1 MSKRKICIISS
12 SRADYNHLFPIMSEI
27 KSSKEFDLQVV
38 VTGMHLQKN
47 YGYTY
52 KEILED
58 GFKIDKKIYTHQQGT
73 LKKDIIKSMSE
84 QLIKTYY
91 AINQLDPDVLIILGD
106 RYDIYPIAIVGQ
118 IIQKPIIHIHGGEI
132 THGCIDDS
140 IRHSIT
146 KLSHVHFVATQEFQ
160 NRVIQ
165 LGEEKKNIYNIGS
178 LGIQSIIKIPRMTKN
193 EVFKKLK
200 LDAKEKY
207 FMVCLH
213 PETVNENNSCMTDNL
228 LRCLGKIEDH
238 NFIFTSPNSDHGGDL
253 MYKKILNFCKNNN
266 KAFFSKSLGKK
277 LFINALRFSS
287 GIIGNSSSGIIEA
300 PYLKIN
306 TVNIGSRQSGRP
318 LADSIINSNYSK
330 NSINGAIKKL
340 MKTCKTKSIVYKN
353 KSPLKD
359 IIKILK
365 NLDLKKTLIKKF
377 SDIR

>member
-27 KSSKEFDLQVV
+27 KSSKELDLQVV

-52 KEILED
+52 KEILKD

-165 LGEEKKNIYNIGS
+165 LG
-178 LGIQSIIKIPRMTKN
+178 
-193 EVFKKLK
+193 
-200 LDAKEKY
+200 D
-207 FMVCLH
+207 CL
-213 PETVNENNSCMTDNL
+213 L
-228 LRCLGKIEDH
+228 Y
-238 NFIFTSPNSDHGGDL
+238 TSPSPRDRQ
-253 MYKKILNFCKNNN
+253 
-266 KAFFSKSLGKK
+266 KS
-277 LFINALRFSS
+277 RMPSS
-287 GIIGNSSSGIIEA
+287 A
-300 PYLKIN
+300 
-306 TVNIGSRQSGRP
+306 
-318 LADSIINSNYSK
+318 
-330 NSINGAIKKL
+330 
-340 MKTCKTKSIVYKN
+340 
-353 KSPLKD
+353 
-359 IIKILK
+359 
-365 NLDLKKTLIKKF
+365 
-377 SDIR
+377 